1 MSHWKEF
8 PFGYD
13 IFPLSC
19 IQRPPPVIYDS
30 SCIGYCLI
38 YQLIYYSICLKTE
51 TVNWM
56 SFEYNILSLAIFIIF
71 YFFILFRWFEL
82 DLLSLSSFIVR
93 HTSLVVSFRSDIFG
107 FEHMDQLIM
116 KIKDQTD
123 GTTNHFTR
131 FI

>member
-1 MSHWKEF
+1 
-8 PFGYD
+8 
-13 IFPLSC
+13 
-19 IQRPPPVIYDS
+19 
-30 SCIGYCLI
+30 
-38 YQLIYYSICLKTE
+38 
-51 TVNWM
+51 M